1 MKIYKFFFDKIISV
15 FLILLFL
22 PIFIVVP
29 FIILAIDG
37 KPILFRQKRLGI
49 NGRVFNFYKFRT
61 MLNGKSISAKHD
73 ESRVTKLGNFLRNTS
88 IDELP
93 AFYNVLKGDMSIVG
107 PRPMPLKYL
116 KRFDKKQINRLNVK
130 PGITGLAQINGRNMI
145 TWEERFKLDIE
156 YVEKRSVFMDV
167 KIIFLTI
174 YVVIS
179 RKGVN
184 PDKSYIMVEFF
195 GKKNSSNEL

>member
-1 MKIYKFFFDKIISV
+1 
-15 FLILLFL
+15 
-22 PIFIVVP
+22 
-29 FIILAIDG
+29 
-37 KPILFRQKRLGI
+37 
-49 NGRVFNFYKFRT
+49 
-61 MLNGKSISAKHD
+61 
-73 ESRVTKLGNFLRNTS
+73 
-88 IDELP
+88 
-93 AFYNVLKGDMSIVG
+93 MSIVG

-116 KRFDKKQINRLNVK
+116 KRFNKKQINRLNVK

-156 YVEKRSVFMDV
+156 YVEKKSVFLDV